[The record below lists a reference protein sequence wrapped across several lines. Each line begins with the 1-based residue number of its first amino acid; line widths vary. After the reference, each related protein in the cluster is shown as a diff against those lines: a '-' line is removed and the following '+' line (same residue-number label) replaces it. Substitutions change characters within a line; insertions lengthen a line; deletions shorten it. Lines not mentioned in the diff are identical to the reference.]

1 MFNFPHND
9 WVMYMLYVDDI
20 PLLKQMISSAIMNI
34 SAQFFNSQAIGD
46 ILKFYEPSPTD
57 TVNKLRC
64 KFLVLLDQV
73 SVLLVCIPELHL
85 TRPNTHAEQDEKTR
99 HQLALYRTDV
109 IRGRKAIDPEKA
121 DRFYDA
127 LHENLL
133 PAWARN
139 EDISDDALIDSV
151 RGSYLES

>member
-1 MFNFPHND
+1 M
-9 WVMYMLYVDDI
+9 
-20 PLLKQMISSAIMNI
+20 SSLCVYL
-34 SAQFFNSQAIGD
+34 SYTSQ
-46 ILKFYEPSPTD
+46 STNPT
-57 TVNKLRC
+57 
-64 KFLVLLDQV
+64 
-73 SVLLVCIPELHL
+73 LH
-85 TRPNTHAEQDEKTR
+85 QDEKTR

-127 LHENLL
+127 LHETLL